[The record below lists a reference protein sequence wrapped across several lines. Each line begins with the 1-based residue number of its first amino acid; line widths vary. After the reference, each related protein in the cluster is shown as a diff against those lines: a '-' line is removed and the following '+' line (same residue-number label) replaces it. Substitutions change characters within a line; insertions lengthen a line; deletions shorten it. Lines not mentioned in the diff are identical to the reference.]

1 MNENTKKLLDN
12 LKKNVRGM
20 TVGMMADSTV
30 AIRTGFIK
38 TPSFDLNRILS
49 GDLFHGIPEKTLVG
63 IAGPE
68 HSFKSSFCMLC
79 AADAVKE
86 GYIPVVIDTEGGI
99 TKDFCTRWGLN
110 VDDAIYS
117 YEIFLER
124 IIPFIANLK
133 DSGMRKMIII
143 LDSVGGLER
152 MKTYNDALDADIK
165 QDQGQLQRSIRTLMK
180 LLAWVCVETDSI
192 CIFTAHML
200 SRPGSVPMPDDVAG
214 GKAVKLFPSIFI
226 NLKKESMK
234 KEEKVVGHRLV
245 ATTMKNRF
253 YPPFQTAAIDINY
266 QEGINRSAGL
276 LELLLPD
283 KANLLRKEGNSY
295 FNISDDTK
303 YATYD
308 NAVEAKL
315 LNDMPMMEKLNEWLK
330 TTGYSTVD
338 TNVKEA
344 ETLLGAVK
352 EEAVKADVK
361 GKKLKTNAKARLKTR
376 RGFNG

>member
-1 MNENTKKLLDN
+1 MNENTKKLLEN
-12 LKKNVRGM
+12 LKKNVKGM
-20 TVGMMADSTV
+20 NVSLMSDSTV
-30 AIRTGFIK
+30 AIRHDYIK

-49 GDLFHGIPEKTLVG
+49 GDLFKGIPQKTLVG
-63 IAGPE
+63 ISGPE

-79 AADAVKE
+79 AADASKV
-86 GYIPVVIDTEGGI
+86 GYTPVIIDTEGGI
-99 TKDFCTRWGLN
+99 THDFCSRWG
-110 VDDAIYS
+110 VDMTNAIYT
-117 YEIFLER
+117 YDIFLEN

-133 DSGMRKMIII
+133 DSGMKKMIII
-143 LDSVGGLER
+143 LDSIGGLDR

-192 CIFTAHML
+192 CIVTAHLM

-234 KEEKVVGHRLV
+234 KEEKVVGHRLI

-253 YPPFQTAAIDINY
+253 YPPFQTASIDINY
-266 QEGINRSAGL
+266 QEGINRTAGL

-283 KANLLRKEGNSY
+283 KANLLKKEGNSY
-295 FNISDDTK
+295 FNVSDGEK

-308 NAVEAKL
+308 SAVEAKL
-315 LNDMPMMEKLNEWLK
+315 LNDTGMMNKLNTWLQ

-338 TNVKEA
+338 TNIKEA
-344 ETLLGAVK
+344 ETLLSDVK
-352 EEAVKADVK
+352 TEAVVADVK
-361 GKKLKTNAKARLKTR
+361 GKKLKTNAKAKMKPR
-376 RGFNG
+376 RGFKG